1 VRISGFS
8 QSIFS
13 AHMVVYLYVGAVA
26 RLGLII
32 AVIALW
38 LVFFCYCEMQFQRF
52 CASPNRELETGI

>member
-1 VRISGFS
+1 
-8 QSIFS
+8 
-13 AHMVVYLYVGAVA
+13 MVVYLYVGAVA